1 MDSNTVFDA
10 EEMERLKNI
19 PDEVLT
25 EVKEDDFDRAINE
38 NNNPDTSGNNQPE
51 EEPETIEAEAEDI
64 ISEDINVAE
73 LLDAE
78 TVVEVMDLVMSSGA
92 GLAAAGLKLKS
103 REGEYEATKKEKKTL
118 TKVTER
124 FLLSLKVTKISPFWL
139 FLITIVF
146 IYGSKVGKSYVDQKM
161 LDDAEERGYNRGRNE
176 VEVDF
181 ESEVEVRAAP
191 KKKDGRGR
199 PKGSKNKN
207 NQ

>member
-1 MDSNTVFDA
+1 
-10 EEMERLKNI
+10 MERLKSI

-25 EVKEDDFDRAINE
+25 EVKEDNFDRAINE

-51 EEPETIEAEAEDI
+51 EEPETIEAEAEEI

-78 TVVEVMDLVMSSGA
+78 TVVEVMDLVMSSAA
-92 GLAAAGLKLKS
+92 GLAAAGLKLKVK
-103 REGEYEATKKEKKTL
+103 EGEYEASKKEKKTL

-161 LDDAEERGYNRGRNE
+161 LDDAEQKGYDRGRSE
-176 VEVDF
+176 IEIDFDEDVEVK
-181 ESEVEVRAAP
+181 AAP

-207 NQ
+207 